1 MKRVKKQKAP
11 KPKEEKQLDL
21 GMKDPFKNKIL
32 KIKGKTDVMLL
43 QFEVKKFFK
52 DSFFWFIIV
61 SDTVM
66 LAQQGFWL
74 YNNIQRFPSLTAILN
89 YNLTPENR
97 IVSKHFLYI
106 FPIITLLSIII
117 GTIVTIKYYNK
128 EKMLTKF
135 ILLCTLL
142 ASVSGSIML
151 IHLTLNY

>member
-11 KPKEEKQLDL
+11 KQEEKQLDL
-21 GMKDPFKNKIL
+21 GIKDPFKNRIFR
-32 KIKGKTDVMLL
+32 IKGKTDAMIL
-43 QFEVKKFFK
+43 QFEVRKFLK
-52 DSFFWFIIV
+52 DSFFWFVIV
-61 SDTVM
+61 VDTIM
-66 LAQQGFWL
+66 LVQQGLWL
-74 YNNIQRFPSLTAILN
+74 YSNISKFPSLTPILN
-89 YNLTPENR
+89 YNLAAENR
-97 IVSKHFLYI
+97 ITDKHFLYI

-142 ASVSGSIML
+142 ASVSGSVIL

>member
-52 DSFFWFIIV
+52 DSFFWFVIV
-61 SDTVM
+61 SNTV
-66 LAQQGFWL
+66 LLLQQGFWL
-74 YNNIQRFPSLTAILN
+74 HNNIEKFPSLTPVLN
-89 YNLTPENR
+89 YNLSSNDR
-97 IVSKHFLYI
+97 ITNKNFLYI
-106 FPIITLLSIII
+106 FPIITLLSLII
-117 GTIVTIKYYNK
+117 GIIVTVKYYNK
-128 EKMLTKF
+128 EKMLIKF

-142 ASVSGSIML
+142 ATISASITL